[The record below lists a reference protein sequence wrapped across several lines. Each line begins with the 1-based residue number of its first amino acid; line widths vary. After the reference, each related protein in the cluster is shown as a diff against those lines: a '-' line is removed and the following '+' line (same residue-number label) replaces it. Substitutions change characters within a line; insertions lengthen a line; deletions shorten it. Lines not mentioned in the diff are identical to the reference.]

1 MEPKNL
7 LKRRV
12 LRDDVA
18 EYLMESILTGALN
31 PGDKIIESK
40 LARELS
46 ISQGAVREAIRDLIA
61 QGVLETEPYKGTRI
75 RTLTKEQLNDYY
87 DVRTE
92 IEALAVR
99 WSIVRHQSKYLD
111 LDYLKSCV
119 DSMKHCVEINDSKN
133 MRKHDMAFHLAII
146 KERIANRLKRPGT
159 RWETITGHTS
169 PSTTTMQRHC
179 SRRRSSNTAPC
190 TKPSPL
196 PTSTP
201 TPVVYGGIIS
211 TPMNCSLR
219 KAKTEKSI
227 RGWTGK
233 NTQFIRLERS

>member
-1 MEPKNL
+1 METKSL

-18 EYLMESILTGALN
+18 EYLMDSILRGDLN

-75 RTLTKEQLNDYY
+75 RTLSKEQLNDYY

-99 WSIVRHQSKYLD
+99 WSVIKHRSKYLD

-119 DSMKHCVEINDSKN
+119 DNMAACVDMNDTKN
-133 MRKHDMAFHLAII
+133 MRKNDMAFHLAIVQGAHSESLA
-146 KERIANRLKRPGT
+146 KAWHSLGNYYWTYIAVYYDHAASLLNAQVDKHRMMYEAIAGADINAYAQCVR
-159 RWETITGHTS
+159 GHYFDA
-169 PSTTTMQRHC
+169 
-179 SRRRSSNTAPC
+179 NTLFP
-190 TKPSPL
+190 
-196 PTSTP
+196 
-201 TPVVYGGIIS
+201 
-211 TPMNCSLR
+211 
-219 KAKTEKSI
+219 EKVSV
-227 RGWTGK
+227 
-233 NTQFIRLERS
+233 

>member
-1 MEPKNL
+1 MLMETKNL

-18 EYLMESILTGALN
+18 EYLMESILKGDLN

-99 WSIVRHQSKYLD
+99 WSIIKHESKYLD
-111 LDYLKSCV
+111 LAFLKSCV
-119 DSMKHCVEINDSKN
+119 DNMKICVDNNDSKN
-133 MRKHDMAFHLAII
+133 KIGRASCR
-146 KERIANRLKRPGT
+146 ER
-159 RWETITGHTS
+159 
-169 PSTTTMQRHC
+169 
-179 SRRRSSNTAPC
+179 
-190 TKPSPL
+190 
-196 PTSTP
+196 
-201 TPVVYGGIIS
+201 V
-211 TPMNCSLR
+211 
-219 KAKTEKSI
+219 
-227 RGWTGK
+227 
-233 NTQFIRLERS
+233 

>member
-1 MEPKNL
+1 MESKNL

-18 EYLMESILTGALN
+18 EYLMESILRGDLN
-31 PGDKIIESK
+31 PGDKIVESK

-99 WSIVRHQSKYLD
+99 WSIVKHNSRYLD
-111 LDYLKSCV
+111 LDFLKTCV
-119 DSMKHCVEINDSKN
+119 DNMAVCVEMNDTRN

-146 KERIANRLKRPGT
+146 KGANSESLAKAWNSLGNYYWTYIAVYYDHAASLLQQQVEKHRMMYEAIASSDINAYAQCVR
-159 RWETITGHTS
+159 GHYFDA
-169 PSTTTMQRHC
+169 
-179 SRRRSSNTAPC
+179 NTLFAEN
-190 TKPSPL
+190 KP
-196 PTSTP
+196 
-201 TPVVYGGIIS
+201 
-211 TPMNCSLR
+211 
-219 KAKTEKSI
+219 K
-227 RGWTGK
+227 
-233 NTQFIRLERS
+233 